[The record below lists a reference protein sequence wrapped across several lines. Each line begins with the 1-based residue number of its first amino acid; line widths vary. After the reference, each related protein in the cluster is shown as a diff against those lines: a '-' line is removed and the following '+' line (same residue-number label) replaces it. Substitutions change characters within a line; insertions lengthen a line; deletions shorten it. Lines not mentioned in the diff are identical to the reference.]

1 MEGGESA
8 AGQALGYVSELG
20 ARRPERPQDRR
31 RRIQLTG
38 RDHELLEFLAQHRLA
53 LSDHI
58 QALFGI
64 SARAAD
70 TRLRAL
76 ADAGF
81 VTRKR
86 VFHRQ
91 PPFVQITRDGLAA
104 IASDLPA
111 PRLDLRSYQ
120 HDVGLAWLWLAAR
133 GGTFG
138 PMREVIG
145 ERRLRS
151 HDASL
156 RGADRLLGV
165 RLGGVGPKGADR
177 IHYPDLLLV
186 TPEGRRIAVELE
198 LSWKGPARTGRILA
212 GYGADPQV
220 AAVLYLV
227 ENRIVGRSIE
237 AAARRLGISDLV
249 QIQLVSCKPTDPR
262 AASGRRAER
271 VRHATD
277 PRRARAAAP
286 RVTGIER

>member
-1 MEGGESA
+1 
-8 AGQALGYVSELG
+8 VSELG
-20 ARRPERPQDRR
+20 ARKPDRPHARGR
-31 RRIQLTG
+31 RRIELTA
-38 RDHELLEFLAQHRLA
+38 RDRELLEFLAEHRLA

-58 QALFGI
+58 QALLGI
-64 SARAAD
+64 SPRAAD

-81 VTRKR
+81 LTRER

-156 RGADRLLGV
+156 QGAHRPLGV
-165 RLGGVGPKGADR
+165 RLGGVGPKGAER

-186 TPEGRRIAVELE
+186 TGQGKRIAVELE
-198 LSWKGPARTGRILA
+198 LSGKGPARTERILA
-212 GYGADPQV
+212 GYAADPST

-227 ENRIVGRSIE
+227 EGRKLGRSIE
-237 AAARRLGISDLV
+237 AAARRVGIQDLV
-249 QIQLVSCKPTDPR
+249 QIQLVSCATADPR
-262 AASGRRAER
+262 AASGRVAER
-271 VRHATD
+271 GRHAPD
-277 PRRARAAAP
+277 PQRVRAAAP
-286 RVTGIER
+286 QVTGIER

>member
-1 MEGGESA
+1 
-8 AGQALGYVSELG
+8 LYVSKLE
-20 ARRPERPQDRR
+20 AREPDRPPARGL
-31 RRIQLTG
+31 RRIELTA
-38 RDHELLEFLAQHRLA
+38 RDRELLEFLAEHRLA

-58 QALFGI
+58 QALLGI
-64 SARAAD
+64 SPRAAD

-81 VTRKR
+81 LTRER

-138 PMREVIG
+138 PTREVIG

-151 HDASL
+151 HDASVQE
-156 RGADRLLGV
+156 AHQLLGV
-165 RLGGVGPKGADR
+165 RLGGVGPRGADR

-198 LSWKGPARTGRILA
+198 LSWKGPSRTERILA
-212 GYGADPQV
+212 GYGADPGV

-227 ENRIVGRSIE
+227 ENRTVGRSVE
-237 AAARRLGISDLV
+237 AAARRVGIQDLV
-249 QIQLVSCKPTDPR
+249 QIQLVSCATADPR
-262 AASGRRAER
+262 AAPGRVAER
-271 VRHATD
+271 VRHA
-277 PRRARAAAP
+277 PGAQRVRAAP
-286 RVTGIER
+286 PQITGIER